1 MFSKGKVYCMT
12 QFVRLPETFAIL
24 RTNGYRGPSFQL
36 LGSRFVSPNYNR
48 YPSEGPHSQE
58 RFNIVEDITSDEYQ
72 YRLEEEPNYETH
84 RRLFKIRYQHP
95 QTRAILDT
103 LFWVLPFRLFRGN
116 LIIPILEFHVRSW
129 IPRSTLSLPVSFP
142 HSIEDFLRIVERIQQ
157 EVLHEIRHREDQDS
171 SFLDLYNRVPSA
183 GGMDIRNFFGGSRRP
198 YTPPRTLEDTFYG
211 EDDVDDR
218 MSIQS
223 QYIGAGV
230 GRRTRRGQS
239 PPPSPRIVESVRIV
253 EVPVERVV
261 VQTRVAPIPKNVG
274 EILLANARAGA
285 DSCPIAATPFSECT
299 KLCVTSC
306 FHIFDEANLNRWRN
320 DHTSCPVCRCKI
332 ENVVSETRVDGVPT
346 V

>member
-1 MFSKGKVYCMT
+1 MN

-36 LGSRFVSPNYNR
+36 LGSRFVAPSPNR
-48 YPSEGPHSQE
+48 YPSEIPHSPRQE
-58 RFNIVEDITSDEYQ
+58 RFNIVDDITSDDYQ
-72 YRLEEEPNYETH
+72 YRLEEEPNYELH

-95 QTRAILDT
+95 QTRAVLET

-116 LIIPILEFHVRSW
+116 EIIPLLEFHVRSW
-129 IPRSTLSLPVSFP
+129 IPRSSYSLSISFQ
-142 HSIEDFLRIVERIQQ
+142 HSIEEFLRIVERIQQ
-157 EVLHEIRHREDQDS
+157 EVLHEIRHREDEES
-171 SFLDLYNRVPSA
+171 SILNLYNRIPSA
-183 GGMDIRNFFGGSRRP
+183 GGMDIRNFFGGRRHSRIP
-198 YTPPRTLEDTFYG
+198 THTFEDSFYG

-218 MSIQS
+218 MSIQT
-223 QYIGAGV
+223 QYVGAGA
-230 GRRTRRGQS
+230 GRRSRRGPS
-239 PPPSPRIVESVRIV
+239 PPPSPPPRIVETVRVV

-261 VQTRVAPIPKNVG
+261 VETRIAPIPKNVG
-274 EILLANARAGA
+274 EILLANARSGA

-306 FHIFDEANLNRWRN
+306 FHIFDESNLNRWRQ

-332 ENVVSETRVDGVPT
+332 ENVVSETRVDGVPA